1 MNAGIDWL
9 PELSNSELLAL
20 RICFAVFWTMCII
33 AIIQFYWI
41 IWRSWFK
48 RGYITGFFY
57 EWKGT
62 NKAYIWYFIWMSI
75 LTLTNII
82 VLVVFAGYL
91 WDMNRTA
98 VILFFP
104 VWCGSNFIL
113 ASIYLIIKHQLR
125 AYYDRK
131 EEREEAEEER
141 KRAEER
147 EARRKAQTEEK
158 PHNDSSAPPDSP
170 DEHDAVGP
178 NGEEK

>member
-1 MNAGIDWL
+1 MSCEEIA
-9 PELSNSELLAL
+9 LL
-20 RICFAVFWTMCII
+20 RV
-33 AIIQFYWI
+33 AIGFYWLLFI
-41 IWRSWFK
+41 AFGVPQHMWLVWRLWFK

-62 NKAYIWYFIWMSI
+62 KKAHVWYAVWMSLFAIINLIPVAVMFEDIFIELDLFATLKCSLI
-75 LTLTNII
+75 LLVIDI
-82 VLVVFAGYL
+82 VY
-91 WDMNRTA
+91 
-98 VILFFP
+98 
-104 VWCGSNFIL
+104 

-170 DEHDAVGP
+170 DEHDADGP

>member
-62 NKAYIWYFIWMSI
+62 DKAYIWYFIWMSI

-91 WDMNRTA
+91 RAMNRTA
-98 VILFFP
+98 VILFFR

-147 EARRKAQTEEK
+147 EARRKSQTEEK
-158 PHNDSSAPPDSP
+158 PQSDYSAHPDSP
-170 DEHDAVGP
+170 DEHDADGP

>member
-1 MNAGIDWL
+1 M
-9 PELSNSELLAL
+9 
-20 RICFAVFWTMCII
+20 VF
-33 AIIQFYWI
+33 Y
-41 IWRSWFK
+41 R
-48 RGYITGFFY
+48 
-57 EWKGT
+57 
-62 NKAYIWYFIWMSI
+62 MSI

-91 WDMNRTA
+91 WNMNRTA

-113 ASIYLIIKHQLR
+113 ASIYFIIKHQLR

-158 PHNDSSAPPDSP
+158 PQSDYSAHPDSP
-170 DEHDAVGP
+170 EDPDSPTSSARSGETDRLGGDEDRLIIAAERP
-178 NGEEK
+178 SEAMPEDPSTTLDDKSDER